1 MTEYITPDSRLRSY
15 LVIPRSVLRM
25 DLNATELQV
34 YLLLLDRA
42 RLSAKNPGWQDESGR
57 VYLIYPIREMALALG
72 RSESTVKAALT
83 KLEKRDLLVRE
94 RKGRCQPNR
103 IFVKLPEEARE
114 GRKPVS
120 PEGRKPVLPE
130 GRKSACP
137 DSRDPGHVTAEDPAP
152 KKNYREKNTE
162 QPSREQEEASPKV
175 ACGYFE
181 NVMLTPGQMTELA
194 FLPDMERH
202 VDHLSILLA
211 ACYRCPDPFETLKRM
226 ARGLP
231 DEECLV
237 TSPFSPPQPGPS
249 PERPPSYP

>member
-25 DLNATELQV
+25 DLNATELQI

-42 RLSAKNPGWQDESGR
+42 RLSARNPGWQDETGR
-57 VYLIYPIREMALALG
+57 VFLIYPIRELARALG
-72 RSESTVKAALT
+72 RSESTVKAALAR
-83 KLEKRDLLVRE
+83 LEKRDLVLRE

-103 IFVKLPEEARE
+103 IFVKLPEDARE
-114 GRKPVS
+114 GRIS
-120 PEGRKPVLPE
+120 GLPE
-130 GRKSACP
+130 GRETACP
-137 DSRDPGHVTAEDPAP
+137 DSREIDHPESRISGPVTAEDPAP
-152 KKNYREKNTE
+152 KKNYREIITKQT
-162 QPSREQEEASPKV
+162 SREQASAPGKI
-175 ACGYFE
+175 ACGHYE

-194 FLPDMERH
+194 FLPDIEKH
-202 VDHLSILLA
+202 IEHLSLLLM

-237 TSPFSPPQPGPS
+237 TSLFSPLQPS
-249 PERPPSYP
+249 PSPGRPPSYP